1 MSCKNKKFVRQ
12 LVIMLFLIASF
23 ACDTKASRNREGLVP
38 AETCRYL
45 LGYVKSD
52 EFSLTMSDHEVLSSL
67 RQYLDNNNAPDEV
80 KRDVKYD
87 WEHQFEK
94 NVKIV
99 FRGKAG
105 SRYSGISVTKD
116 LYRASLDGFGSK

>member
-1 MSCKNKKFVRQ
+1 
-12 LVIMLFLIASF
+12 
-23 ACDTKASRNREGLVP
+23 
-38 AETCRYL
+38 
-45 LGYVKSD
+45 
-52 EFSLTMSDHEVLSSL
+52 MSDHEVLSSL